1 MAGYLG
7 TLFMANVGMRLL
19 LPPKSE
25 YNKAATGF
33 GSMVQKVTA
42 LSARYGQR
50 AGENN
55 TKSLRKALGK
65 SSSLATS
72 YATKNSKKNLQAL
85 QKNLTRIRSMTQAQ
99 VSSLSKGGQG
109 VMKIANRINPAQST
123 GVFQKKFGGHLDQMG
138 KNLKLIEAKAE
149 RARWSFFRF
158 AETIGGPL
166 DKAMSQFRSS
176 LGISVT
182 MLTSLGFAISGLTS
196 EFARFEKELINA
208 NSIWQE
214 SSETLFTISDRVI
227 KFGENYGVAYSE
239 ASRVLYQFASAGLD
253 AAESQAVLNDVLM
266 LSMAV
271 QGDSN
276 TIGKLTIQTIKGFG
290 LEMSDAGVVT
300 DKFAH
305 SINASLIEYQDLA
318 SAIKFALPFYAA
330 TNQNLDQLLGSIQIL
345 TDRALEAGIAGRGL
359 RQALAEFAEG
369 AEDATRKFAK
379 MGVEVVNQEGEFLQM
394 TEIARNFA
402 NVIGTGVAND
412 TELLTSLIEDLNIR
426 GATAFIHLVQNVDE
440 FEEAVSE
447 LANSQGAA
455 NKMASVQQSSLVM
468 QIQLLKNATKEVFYL
483 SDATYVAQGYLNEF
497 DYRTKALVKSF
508 TALFITEMPD
518 GSKELTELSYNLR
531 DVTTTALAEF
541 EELISTLGVKLA
553 EMTSNGMD
561 LSGMVKMLVLPL
573 QAINATMQF
582 ADNILGTL
590 GIDGGSG
597 LIGKYY
603 YLTLVFGKMGA
614 SIMIAA
620 NAMQFLVNTIAQGSN
635 QISET
640 LGYLMLIASVIP
652 LGRGLSMAGKGGAA
666 GIKGVQGSRVL
677 SGPGFSG
684 TGMAKRYDEG
694 LAEIGGKFGG
704 VPKSKPLS
712 LTAAGD
718 KPWKKKHFLKAEK
731 IKALGDPA
739 GYPRRLT
746 HPSLY
751 PRHKFETEAAYFRYN
766 NLQSVKGNALEK
778 FKKQQAGLIKIP
790 VRRTPTDDWLK
801 YDLAFG
807 QTESRYNLGIGGFL
821 ALGGVQSLGYN
832 FTGYSGDGYGYAADP
847 MMAQI
852 GSSSNMGGASQDLY
866 IANANIG
873 STNLQDLF
881 YNSDQRV

>member
-25 YNKAATGF
+25 YNKAASGF
-33 GSMVQKVTA
+33 GSMVQKVTN
-42 LSARYGQR
+42 LSARFGKA
-50 AGENN
+50 AGDNN
-55 TKSLRKALGK
+55 VKSLRNALGK
-65 SSSLATS
+65 SAGLAES
-72 YATKNSKKNLQAL
+72 YAKKNSKKNLSAL
-85 QKNLTRIRSMTQAQ
+85 QKNLSKIRSMTQAQ
-99 VSSLSKGGQG
+99 VSSLSKGGQK
-109 VMKIANRINPAQST
+109 VMGIA
-123 GVFQKKFGGHLDQMG
+123 QKMGPMNKNFGSQYGGHLSNIG
-138 KNLKLIEAKAE
+138 TNLKEMELRAKHAK
-149 RARWSFFRF
+149 WQFMRF

-166 DKAMSQFRSS
+166 DTAMSQFRSS

-182 MLTSLGFAISGLTS
+182 MLTSLGFAISGLVS
-196 EFARFEKELINA
+196 EFSRFEKELINA

-253 AAESQAVLNDVLM
+253 AAESQAVLNDVLL

-271 QGDSN
+271 QGDAN

-290 LEMSDAGVVT
+290 LEMSDAGEVT

-330 TNQNLDQLLGSIQIL
+330 TNQDLNQLLGSIQIL

-369 AEDATRKFAK
+369 AEDATRKFAQ

-394 TEIARNFA
+394 TQIARNFA
-402 NVIGTGVAND
+402 NVIGKGVAND
-412 TELLTSLIEDLNIR
+412 TKLLTSLIEDLNIR

-455 NKMASVQQSSLVM
+455 NQMASVQQGSLVM

-497 DYRTKALVKSF
+497 DYRTKQLVKSF

-518 GSKELTELSYNLR
+518 GSKQLTELSYNLR
-531 DVTTTALAEF
+531 DVTTTTLAEF
-541 EELISTLGVKLA
+541 ERLISTLGVKLA
-553 EMTSNGMD
+553 SMTSNGMD
-561 LSGMVKMLVLPL
+561 LTNMAKMLVLPL
-573 QAINATMQF
+573 QAINQTMAL
-582 ADNILGTL
+582 ADNILGTV

-614 SIMIAA
+614 SIMLAA
-620 NAMQFLVNTIAQGSN
+620 NAMQFLVNTIAQGSQ
-635 QISET
+635 QIKDV
-640 LGYLMLIASVIP
+640 LGVLLTIASVFPAI
-652 LGRGLSMAGKGGAA
+652 RGAKMAGMGGKAGMKAA
-666 GIKGVQGSRVL
+666 GYGKGSNMMG
-677 SGPGFSG
+677 
-684 TGMAKRYDEG
+684 RYNEG
-694 LAEIGGKFGG
+694 LKGIGGKYGG
-704 VPKSKPLS
+704 KAKN
-712 LTAAGD
+712 
-718 KPWKKKHFLKAEK
+718 KKVITDHL
-731 IKALGDPA
+731 
-739 GYPRRLT
+739 
-746 HPSLY
+746 
-751 PRHKFETEAAYFRYN
+751 
-766 NLQSVKGNALEK
+766 GNAPTSLKSFQSTEMANVLADPNVYYGRALSATARAETGYIK
-778 FKKQQAGLIKIP
+778 NIANKRGQAAFDLQKSRLIKT
-790 VRRTPTDDWLK
+790 RATRSHTQAYRDFDNQ
-801 YDLAFG
+801 FG
-807 QTESRYNLGIGGFL
+807 QTESRWQLGQAAFL
-821 ALGGVQSLGYN
+821 GLGAAQAFGTNIS
-832 FTGYSGDGYGYAADP
+832 GYSGNGLGYAADP

-852 GSSSNMGGASQDLY
+852 GSSSNLGGGSQELY

-873 STNLQDLF
+873 SSNFQDLF
-881 YNSDQRV
+881 YNSDQMSG